1 MSKRGGYSLN
11 SKSQTTIF
19 IIIGIILVGIIGL
32 FFLLKG
38 EEIIDIGKAKETNP
52 NIFLQSCIEDKVRE
66 GVELISKQ
74 GGYIENPLNKTF
86 RFTGE
91 KDYTDISYLCYTVN
105 YYLSCVNQEPML
117 IQHLKDEVEKYISD
131 EVEDCFDELVYS
143 LEKEKYVVDANYNGF
158 DVELAPKKV
167 IVNINAG
174 LDLTKSDES
183 LSLENFKV
191 VISSRFYELAVVVQ
205 EIISQEARFCHFEH
219 LGFMALYHD
228 YDIDRFRTSDLI
240 TIYTIKHRQSEE
252 MFRFAV
258 RACVIPPG
266 F

>member
-1 MSKRGGYSLN
+1 MIKIN
-11 SKSQTTIF
+11 NKSQTTIF
-19 IIIGIILVGIIGL
+19 IIIGIILVSILGL
-32 FFLLKG
+32 FFLLGGKG
-38 EEIIDIGKAKETNP
+38 VIDIAKAKEINP
-52 NIFLQSCIEDKVRE
+52 NIFLQSCIEDKVHE
-66 GVELISKQ
+66 GIDLISRQ
-74 GGYIENPLNKTF
+74 GGYIKNPLNKTF

-91 KDYTDISYLCYTVN
+91 TDYTDISYLCYTVN

-117 IQHLKDEVEKYISD
+117 ITHLKDEVEKYISD
-131 EVEDCFDELVYS
+131 EVDNCFNDLVYS
-143 LEKEKYVVDANYNGF
+143 LEKENYIVDADYNGF
-158 DVELAPKKV
+158 EVGLEPGRVVVE
-167 IVNINAG
+167 IDAG

-183 LSLENFKV
+183 LSIDDFKL
-191 VISSRFYELAVVVQ
+191 IIPSKFYDLAIVVQ

-240 TIYTIKHRQSEE
+240 TIYTLKHRQSEE